1 MLPIILLIYILLI
14 NIAGFVM
21 MGSDKHRA
29 RKGVYRISEK
39 AFFAVSII
47 GGSAGTWLGMYFF
60 RHKTKHWYFVVFI
73 PLIIVM
79 QAALIVFMAVKGI
92 I

>member
-14 NIAGFVM
+14 NIAGFIM
-21 MGSDKHRA
+21 MGSDKKRA

-39 AFFAVSII
+39 ALFTVSII
-47 GGSAGTWLGMYFF
+47 GGSAGTWTGMYFF
-60 RHKTKHWYFVVFI
+60 RHKTRHWYFVVFI
-73 PLIIVM
+73 PLIIAV
-79 QAALIVFMAVKGI
+79 QVLITVFLVIKGI